1 MSYLTGE
8 AEKSLGAGND
18 SYSDDNDNDQ
28 NNDDD
33 GNDGSGSCFYKK
45 KNSFVKILKQRN

>member
-8 AEKSLGAGND
+8 AQKSLGAGND
-18 SYSDDNDNDQ
+18 SYGDDSDNDQ
-28 NNDDD
+28 DNDDD

-45 KNSFVKILKQRN
+45 IH